1 MKIISLAT
9 FEHLPVR
16 VGGLSEAVTSLA
28 EALSKTDEVMVFMP
42 SHGII
47 NKESDMDFKKY
58 CEFEIFVGDE
68 TQPIDVYETKRKN
81 VRMFLFSNKILDNP
95 QVYNTRDIF
104 IKKMV
109 SFTKA
114 LPGLF
119 NILLKKEDKKPEV
132 IHINDWHCIF
142 AGALVKKYFKIP
154 FILTIHRLCRERMSV
169 RELNEVNL
177 GELVEPKYLEG
188 EYFNIENF
196 GAHYC
201 DFLTTVSYT
210 YLNEEWKTFF
220 GTFDGKTTY
229 VWNGMDHDFW
239 STNNLKDSNLL
250 PKERRK
256 LLLNKHGLE
265 DGTLFFNVGRLDSQQ
280 KGIDNLLMAFDLI
293 MKEKVKGADKVKND
307 LRFILVGSGDNSL
320 ENEAVEMES
329 CYNNNMRAVIDF
341 LGRDAIR
348 EYYGAADYCL
358 IPSKFEPFGL
368 VQLEA
373 MCMGCIPIGT
383 RVGGINDTV
392 LSIDEYGEK
401 ATGKLVPPNNP
412 EALARGIVD
421 MALLSR
427 EKENLTEIIRQNGRP
442 HVIDKFNW
450 DRAAR
455 RYKQV
460 YDKMAT
466 IKLPFVSYAEAY

>member
-1 MKIISLAT
+1 MKTVSLAT
-9 FEHLPVR
+9 FEHFPVR

-28 EALSKTDEVMVFMP
+28 RALSQTAEVMVFMP

-47 NKESDMDFKKY
+47 NGQTGMDFKKY

-68 TQPIDVYETKRKN
+68 TQPVDVYEGKRNN
-81 VRMFLFSNKILDNP
+81 VRLFLFSNKILDNP
-95 QVYNTRDIF
+95 QVYNTREIF

-119 NILLKKEDKKPEV
+119 NVLLRKEDKKPEV

-169 RELNEVNL
+169 KELNEVNL

-229 VWNGMDHDFW
+229 VWNGMDHEFW
-239 STNNLKDSNLL
+239 NTSNLKDASLSRQ
-250 PKERRK
+250 ERK
-256 LLLNKHGLE
+256 KALLNKHGLE
-265 DGTLFFNVGRLDSQQ
+265 EGILFFNVGRLDSQQ
-280 KGIDNLLMAFDLI
+280 KGIDNLLMALDLI
-293 MKEKVKGADKVKND
+293 MKEKVRDAEKVKDD
-307 LRFILVGSGDNSL
+307 LRIIMVGSGDECL
-320 ENEAVEMES
+320 ENEAREMEK

-341 LGRDAIR
+341 LGRSATR

-358 IPSKFEPFGL
+358 IPSNFEPFGL

-383 RVGGINDTV
+383 RVGGINDT
-392 LSIDEYGEK
+392 LFSIDEYGEK
-401 ATGKLVPPNNP
+401 ATGKLVPPRNS
-412 EALARGIVD
+412 EALARGIVE

-427 EKENLTEIIRQNGRP
+427 EKENLVEMIRQNGRP
-442 HVIDKFNW
+442 HVIENFNW
-450 DRAAR
+450 DLAAR

-460 YDKMAT
+460 YNNMAT
-466 IKLPFVSYAEAY
+466 VKLPFVSYAEAY